1 MNKIIQIVVW
11 ALILS
16 SCSFTKEMTIRVS
29 SSHDATETQK
39 GNFVKLK
46 NGNEISLLNSVSI
59 DHGMPDVN
67 RLTKLTIGNK
77 SFKGKDVASFQIE
90 KKYYENLNI
99 RKKNSNE
106 FGVRIYKGPI
116 NIFTHTEVSQ
126 SVEYN
131 SNGSSVRN
139 YKTTTRTVSLYYLQ
153 SPNINNGA
161 FTQVLNTNKV
171 DKMMPYLNDYKP
183 SLSILNKYNDV
194 RKKARKT
201 KLMVSGAIVF
211 SAAALIASGNQT
223 LEGVGAGI
231 ITTGIL
237 FIPPFCIFHKI
248 NNKTLPYRALQ
259 KYIDNN
265 FSKTNTSFLEK
276 QLSANSKV
284 IASDSIVGKMS
295 LNEIVDTSKLDFL
308 IMKSG
313 SKIIAEP
320 GTILETSN
328 NQAFKINN
336 QIITNP
342 VSAFQQNGLF
352 YKKIN
357 AVKDFN
363 EFACRYIKGKI
374 SIYENTLDVAHS
386 IKKPR
391 NFFITSDNDK
401 KSVDIE
407 SIHNKIFKQSFF
419 EKNNNN
425 ELIPNTNKLKSFFSD
440 NITASKMYSN
450 YQKNIIK
457 SKVEAYGLFALS
469 LFGYYASVKSFV
481 NEKYVLGSTL
491 GIAASLN
498 LMYIVP
504 SISTKIRNN
513 LNKELLNT
521 VEYYNTH

>member
-1 MNKIIQIVVW
+1 
-11 ALILS
+11 
-16 SCSFTKEMTIRVS
+16 
-29 SSHDATETQK
+29 
-39 GNFVKLK
+39 
-46 NGNEISLLNSVSI
+46 
-59 DHGMPDVN
+59 
-67 RLTKLTIGNK
+67 
-77 SFKGKDVASFQIE
+77 
-90 KKYYENLNI
+90 
-99 RKKNSNE
+99 
-106 FGVRIYKGPI
+106 
-116 NIFTHTEVSQ
+116 
-126 SVEYN
+126 
-131 SNGSSVRN
+131 
-139 YKTTTRTVSLYYLQ
+139 
-153 SPNINNGA
+153 
-161 FTQVLNTNKV
+161 
-171 DKMMPYLNDYKP
+171 
-183 SLSILNKYNDV
+183 
-194 RKKARKT
+194 
-201 KLMVSGAIVF
+201 
-211 SAAALIASGNQT
+211 
-223 LEGVGAGI
+223 
-231 ITTGIL
+231 
-237 FIPPFCIFHKI
+237 
-248 NNKTLPYRALQ
+248 
-259 KYIDNN
+259 
-265 FSKTNTSFLEK
+265 
-276 QLSANSKV
+276 
-284 IASDSIVGKMS
+284 
-295 LNEIVDTSKLDFL
+295 
-308 IMKSG
+308 
-313 SKIIAEP
+313 
-320 GTILETSN
+320 
-328 NQAFKINN
+328 
-336 QIITNP
+336 
-342 VSAFQQNGLF
+342 LF